1 MNEQLEALSAT
12 THEHL
17 LTLVSDGCLVL
28 VQMSNVIGGVELGCS
43 QNWARGQNTIIRV
56 VSIENHKT
64 FNVHC
69 ASFPRKSS
77 NISIE
82 IQKSIVRCSIV
93 QGGKGDVTEA
103 RIRSYLSHSV
113 LCSLDSRQ

>member
-56 VSIENHKT
+56 VSIENYKT
-64 FNVHC
+64 TKHLMCTVLPFQESLRILALRLKNQSC
-69 ASFPRKSS
+69 AVQLFR
-77 NISIE
+77 E
-82 IQKSIVRCSIV
+82 EREMLQKPESDLI
-93 QGGKGDVTEA
+93 
-103 RIRSYLSHSV
+103 
-113 LCSLDSRQ
+113 